1 MYDEWNGNNYVHIEV
16 SELHIIQD
24 EIENIK
30 EILNKLEES
39 TVSESNEMTT
49 FQINKSESLV
59 ILDIWER
66 FLKKNYFKIYGK
78 DSDKISIYT
87 PVFKQYYYKLLD
99 MYSKWDTLQPLS
111 IEFRRILISIFTIG
125 KILDI
130 DMMEK

>member
-39 TVSESNEMTT
+39 AVSESNEMTT

-125 KILDI
+125 KILDM

>member
-1 MYDEWNGNNYVHIEV
+1 MYDKWTGNNYVHIEV

-39 TVSESNEMTT
+39 NEMTT
-49 FQINKSESLV
+49 FQINKSESLI

-66 FLKKNYFKIYGK
+66 FLKKNYFKIYSK
-78 DSDKISIYT
+78 DSDKIFIYT
-87 PVFKQYYYKLLD
+87 PVFKRYYYKLLD
-99 MYSKWDTLQPLS
+99 MYSKWDALQPLS

-125 KILDI
+125 KILNM

>member
-39 TVSESNEMTT
+39 TVSESNEMST

-99 MYSKWDTLQPLS
+99 MYSKWDKLQPLS

-125 KILDI
+125 KILDM

>member
-125 KILDI
+125 KILDM

>member
-30 EILNKLEES
+30 EILSKLEES

-87 PVFKQYYYKLLD
+87 PVFKQYYYKLLN

-125 KILDI
+125 KILDM

>member
-39 TVSESNEMTT
+39 TASESNEMTT

-66 FLKKNYFKIYGK
+66 FLKKNYFKIYGN

-87 PVFKQYYYKLLD
+87 PIFKYYYYKLLD
-99 MYSKWDTLQPLS
+99 MYSKWDALQPLS

-125 KILDI
+125 KILDM

>member
-87 PVFKQYYYKLLD
+87 PVFKQYYYKLLG

-125 KILDI
+125 KILDM

>member
-1 MYDEWNGNNYVHIEV
+1 MYDKWNGNNYVHIEV

-49 FQINKSESLV
+49 FQINKSESLI

-66 FLKKNYFKIYGK
+66 FLKKNYFKIYAK
-78 DSDKISIYT
+78 DSDKIFIYT
-87 PVFKQYYYKLLD
+87 PVFKRYYYKLLD
-99 MYSKWDTLQPLS
+99 MYSKWDALQPLS

-125 KILDI
+125 KILNMD
-130 DMMEK
+130 MEK

>member
-87 PVFKQYYYKLLD
+87 PVFKQYYYKLLG
-99 MYSKWDTLQPLS
+99 MYSKWDTLQPLP

-125 KILDI
+125 KILDM

>member
-49 FQINKSESLV
+49 FQINKSESLI

-99 MYSKWDTLQPLS
+99 MYSKWDALQPLS

-125 KILDI
+125 KILDM

>member
-39 TVSESNEMTT
+39 TASESNEMTT

-66 FLKKNYFKIYGK
+66 FLKKNYFKIYGN
-78 DSDKISIYT
+78 DSNKISIYT
-87 PVFKQYYYKLLD
+87 PIFKQYYYKLLD
-99 MYSKWDTLQPLS
+99 MYSKWDALQPLS

-125 KILDI
+125 KILDM

>member
-39 TVSESNEMTT
+39 TVSESNEMTM

-87 PVFKQYYYKLLD
+87 PVFKQYYYKLLG
-99 MYSKWDTLQPLS
+99 MYSKWDALQPLS

-125 KILDI
+125 KILDM

>member
-99 MYSKWDTLQPLS
+99 MYSKWDKLQPLS

-125 KILDI
+125 KILDM